1 MAAHL
6 SDGQK
11 DSAIPPTPARVPELD
26 EEVEVWLDG
35 DGSQIVLILHDAVQ
49 GGEHVLAG
57 DQRAATDVELYTSFV
72 IRLEKLQDSSG
83 IIKTV

>member
-11 DSAIPPTPARVPELD
+11 DSSIPPSPARVTELD
-26 EEVEVWLDG
+26 EEVEVGLDG
-35 DGSQIVLILHDAVQ
+35 DGSQIILVLHDAVQ

-57 DQRAATDVELYTSFV
+57 DQRAAADVELHTSFV
-72 IRLEKLQDSSG
+72 IGMEKL
-83 IIKTV
+83 